1 MVVVIMVTRRKQQ
14 GAYLTKRLDDFSGGW
29 STEHPV
35 SLAESALA
43 KAKNVMLTL
52 AGKVAPRWGM
62 AKRFAADFSTSPVL
76 GMGALRKSDGT
87 TRLVVAAGT
96 ALYSDK
102 PHIEFLYDAQAD
114 WEQVGAYTNL
124 DTKSAPGDVKMY
136 TPPQASFLGTPTYD
150 KVWV

>member
-1 MVVVIMVTRRKQQ
+1 MIVARKRRATVGTYQ
-14 GAYLTKRLDDFSGGW
+14 TERIDDFSGGW
-29 STEHPV
+29 STEHPA
-35 SLAESALA
+35 SLGKNALSQ
-43 KAKNVMLTL
+43 AKNVMLTVG
-52 AGKVAPRWGM
+52 GKVRPRWGM
-62 AKRFAADFSTSPVL
+62 KRRFAQDFSFYPVV

-96 ALYSDK
+96 TLYSDK

-114 WEQVGAYTNL
+114 WERVGAYTNL